1 MLLKQI
7 LLRKEELFEQ
17 SIQDWAGNGS
27 IPVNIFDGS
36 NSLTEE
42 ADAVV
47 LFHEDYNIS
56 KENESVK
63 ELFLND
69 SKFAHTIDINGTL
82 MAAVSSFVFWLENHK
97 PKKVLVIGDDK
108 LQNNEKFKKYL
119 DQLIKRL

>member
-1 MLLKQI
+1 MLLKEL

-17 SIQDWAGNGS
+17 SIQDWAGSGS
-27 IPVNIFDGS
+27 IAVNVFDGS
-36 NSLTEE
+36 NSLTDV

-82 MAAVSSFVFWLENHK
+82 MASVSSFVAPLSS
-97 PKKVLVIGDDK
+97 VTAIL
-108 LQNNEKFKKYL
+108 
-119 DQLIKRL
+119 

>member
-1 MLLKQI
+1 MLLKEL

-17 SIQDWAGNGS
+17 SIQDWAGSGS
-27 IPVNIFDGS
+27 IAVNVFDGS
-36 NSLTEE
+36 NSLTDV

-82 MAAVSSFVFWLENHK
+82 MASVSSFVFWLENHK
-97 PKKVLVIGDDK
+97 PKNLLVIGDDK
-108 LQNNEKFKKYL
+108 LPNNEKFKKYL

>member
-1 MLLKQI
+1 MLLKEI
-7 LLRKEELFEQ
+7 LVRKEESFEQ
-17 SIQDWAGNGS
+17 SIQDWAGSGS
-27 IPVNIFDGS
+27 IAVDVFDGS
-36 NSLTEE
+36 ESLTDV

-63 ELFLND
+63 DIFLND

-82 MAAVSSFVFWLENHK
+82 MASVSSFVFWLENHK
-97 PKKVLVIGDDK
+97 PKKLLFIGDNK
-108 LQNNEKFKKYL
+108 LPNNEKFKKYL